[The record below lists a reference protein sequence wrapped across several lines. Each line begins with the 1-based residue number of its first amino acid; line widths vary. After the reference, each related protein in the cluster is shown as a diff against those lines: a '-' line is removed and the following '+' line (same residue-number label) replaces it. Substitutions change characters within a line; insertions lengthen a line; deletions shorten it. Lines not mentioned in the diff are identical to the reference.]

1 MKISIARCIACA
13 AVLLATGAAMAQ
25 TYPTKPIRFV
35 VSFPAGSGTD
45 SAARLVANHITKTS
59 GHVIVVDNKPG
70 ANGFIAAETV
80 AKAPADGYTVLIT
93 TQTTHAINPSMFK
106 KLPYDPVRDFTPVSP
121 ITKGALILVAANSFP
136 AGNVAELTALAKK
149 QPGKI
154 TFASGNMSSR
164 AGGEL
169 YAMMAN
175 VQLLHVP
182 YKGAPQAL
190 TDVVAGQVNL
200 MWADTFTGS
209 GQLKSGRVKA
219 LATTGA
225 ERMKNA
231 PEVPTMV
238 EQGYPG
244 YELYAWSAAYLPA
257 NAPAEIV
264 NRLNGWI
271 QAAVKAD
278 TAYFDA
284 GGGVPFPLSPG
295 DFAKFQ
301 AKEIDLWAR
310 IVKASGV
317 EPE

>member
-1 MKISIARCIACA
+1 MNISKAHCIACA
-13 AVLLATGAAMAQ
+13 AVLLGTATAMAQ

-45 SAARLVANHITKTS
+45 SAARLVANYITKTT

-121 ITKGALILVAANSFP
+121 ITKGALLLVAANGFP
-136 AGNVAELTALAKK
+136 AGNVAELTALAKR

-169 YAMMAN
+169 YAMMAG

-200 MWADTFTGS
+200 MWADSFIGS
-209 GQLKSGRVKA
+209 GQLKAGRVKA

-225 ERMKNA
+225 ERMRNA

-238 EQGYPG
+238 EQGFPG
-244 YELYAWSAAYLPA
+244 YELVAWSAAYLPA

-278 TAYFDA
+278 PGYFDA
-284 GGGVPFPLSPG
+284 TGGVPFPLSPA
-295 DFAKFQ
+295 DFVKFQ